1 MKKFLLFLTIFF
13 SFSAFGAD
21 KIHLKALDDFNSQ
34 NPSQTFSAQ
43 VLEDVLVDNVL
54 LSQGDKINCELL
66 KIKDAK
72 RAKIDAKIYF
82 KLISYENNNSVY
94 NFEKN
99 LSAKYAKK
107 VLNKKEIKNISPKK
121 VVKTAASVVGGAVV
135 EGFSYGVSFVDGVIT
150 NEEGNR
156 LKSGA
161 KQVYDDSFLSYVEY
175 GDEVDIK
182 IDDIF
187 YFVVKEI
194 KD

>member
-1 MKKFLLFLTIFF
+1 MKKIFISLFVLF
-13 SFSAFGAD
+13 SFSAFATD
-21 KIHLKALDDFNSQ
+21 KIYVQALEDFNSS
-34 NPSQTFSAQ
+34 NPNKTFSAE
-43 VLEDVLVDNVL
+43 VLEDTTINKQMILKGN
-54 LSQGDKINCELL
+54 KINCELL

-82 KLISYENNNSVY
+82 KLISYENNGKIY
-94 NFEKN
+94 NFEKD

-107 VLNKKEIKNISPKK
+107 VLNKREIKNISPKK
-121 VVKTAASVVGGAVV
+121 IAKTTASVVGGAVV

-175 GDEVDIK
+175 GDEINIK
-182 IDDIF
+182 VGDIF
-187 YFVVKEI
+187 YFII
-194 KD
+194 KPIE